1 MILDWTII
9 LNFVLTFVVGLLFG
23 LAIKKGLVAF
33 VLALVGFV
41 IAGYVGLTFVP
52 KISFSYEVT
61 KFITYVVTYIHDV
74 KLGAIAVSLTVIL
87 FLIGLAIGLW
97 KG

>member
-1 MILDWTII
+1 MISITSLVDFI
-9 LNFVLTFVVGLLFG
+9 LTFVVGLLFG
-23 LAIKKGLVAF
+23 LAIKKGAVAF
-33 VLALVGFV
+33 ILGIIGLL

-52 KISFSYEVT
+52 KISFSYELSKWT
-61 KFITYVVTYIHDV
+61 SLAVTYIKDIHV
-74 KLGAIAVSLTVIL
+74 GALALSLTVVL

>member
-1 MILDWTII
+1 MLIAYTSILD
-9 LNFVLTFVVGLLFG
+9 FVLTFVAGLLFG

-33 VLALVGFV
+33 VLALIGFV

-52 KISFSYEVT
+52 KISLAYEIN
-61 KFITYVVTYIHDV
+61 KFLSLATAYIHEV
-74 KLGAIAVSLTVIL
+74 RLGAIAVSLTVVL
-87 FLIGLAIGLW
+87 FLIGLGIGLW